1 MASRKGKE
9 IMETV
14 ECISKEALMLS
25 LEQPGEEGE
34 VGADYIE
41 KSVVG
46 KVISKRSIF
55 KGLLRNVLYQKWR
68 SFRGWNMAE
77 VEPNIYTIR
86 FQKKLEAEMVV
97 ERSPW
102 PVCGGHLI
110 LKPLAADGRWNST
123 DLNVVPIWV
132 RVYDVPP
139 RFFTKKNA
147 TTIANRIGGVISIDR
162 MWKNGFPT
170 AEYIRL
176 RANIHLK
183 KPLLVGLNLPMD
195 EGVSLWCYFKYE
207 NLPRVCFK
215 CGLVGHE
222 EVNCNRRR
230 RVISDDLNHTV
241 PMYGPWMRFGSRL
254 KHCFEGVLAEE
265 LAKELEGVHLGSM
278 VTNIGEVEAPLAE
291 DIISQRDTGVAGGH
305 ETALEF
311 EPGLMGTVIHQE
323 YLEGNAG
330 TTVAGEMEPMG
341 LSLEGQVASTEKGTD
356 GMVDVE
362 AMHTGATDGTKNVC
376 REAETGVGGPT
387 ESQIGHL
394 AMVFKGVLDPTNGS
408 NSKLARHDCKK
419 INRRDIT
426 GLLKPSGKPLL
437 GPCPGK
443 KRRLDDREGEPF
455 NLDQAFSLRLD
466 GMGLNPK
473 KNCVEVAFESKEVVT
488 DGEETVNQAPG
499 EEKGDG
505 KLNSN
510 VNSLEVDNSGKE
522 NGDEPDFSQAEEA
535 GHYMPPIVNPDLV
548 FLMETK
554 RNNVDMEGIWQQLG
568 FLDGLA
574 VSSIG
579 ASGGLALFWKAGW
592 DVQILHSSVDK
603 IIIRCG
609 ADRNFKP
616 WVGCFIYAPPKRS
629 ERDSFWA
636 SMSTN
641 MHLYGEAWMVMGDMN
656 AVLCQEEK
664 IGGRPVCDGEG
675 RGLRNFIFDNGAVEL
690 GGSGVM
696 FTWTNGQD
704 WNKLIKEKLDRVL
717 CLTSWLSQFPKAGT
731 KNLPIRHSD
740 HSAIILNTVM
750 ETERFKAP
758 FRYIDAWNMDEGCS
772 RVVNEA
778 WQQVVYGFQSYI
790 LCTKLR
796 NTATALCKWNVECF
810 GHCKKKLDFLE
821 KVLTEIQNKS
831 PSAENLQLE
840 SAVMLEID
848 EIEAR
853 QEAIWKQKSR
863 ELWLRDED
871 RNSRFFHASLII
883 RRKKNFIWAV
893 SEDGVH
899 WMENR
904 AQVVDYFRSNFIES
918 FKSSNPVIGEEVFS
932 LVSPSILPSENVM
945 MSAIPTMEEIK
956 AVVWDMPALKSPGP
970 DGFPAKFYR
979 THWETVGAQTVKFVQ
994 EFFTSGSFT
1003 KEVNRTFLV
1012 LIPKKKEA
1020 YKFDDYRPI
1029 SLCNVCYKI
1038 IAKILAN
1045 RLRKVLDK
1053 IISPYQSTFVKGR
1066 WIAENSII
1074 AHEIVHDMGKRQGRQ
1089 AFIGIKCDMSKA
1101 YDRLEWGFVKTVL
1114 KAFGFSDWVSGLIME
1129 CITTVT
1135 FQVLVNGGLTK
1146 AFTPSRGLRQ
1156 GDPLSPY
1163 LFILCSEILSR
1174 MVLEKERLGEL
1185 TGYCVSNNSPSVS
1198 HLMYADDTI
1207 FFTKADSQ
1215 EVDTLAEVLD
1225 RYCYWSGQ
1233 RINVSKS
1240 KILLSK
1246 NCDTA
1251 VGEAIAE
1258 ALGFNIMQGDET
1270 FLGNP
1275 LFVSGNRRQDF
1286 QFIIDN
1292 VRNRMDGWR
1301 AKLLSQAART
1311 VLIKN
1316 VISAIPIYSMSI
1328 FLLPKTITDSLD
1340 ALARR
1345 FWWTGSVR
1353 EGRFLALR
1361 SWESICRPKSCGRL
1375 GIRKFQDI
1383 NFCLIAK
1390 LAWFLVSNHQSLLC
1404 RIFLG
1409 KYWYYHSNWSGGLG
1423 SGASP
1428 VVRGIWKTREFIR
1441 RQSLWIMGRFSNV
1454 EFWYCSWTCADG
1466 VIFGPQDLNPG
1477 VVSEEKLG
1485 WLRSDDEVWDAGR
1498 IERLFRPEAATSL
1511 SSCNINEL
1519 SPFDSLIWHTSPTGT
1534 FSLKQAYWD
1543 LNSHRFGKDKTCLAL
1558 WKLPIHERLKLFL
1571 WKIMTDCLPFGSR
1584 LSYIFGNNVGN
1595 CILCD
1600 STGNDTSSH
1609 FLLHCPITQSL
1620 WRSSKWAIQPS
1631 DFPLH
1636 SGAEVITWMLFPQSF
1651 GGLVSEN
1658 DKEEFLMFVAVMY
1671 HNLWFF
1677 RNDKY
1682 HNHTIWTLDEMKRKI
1697 DREFVQHRGS
1707 KQRSEPHRMDP
1718 PGIIAIRWLIPRPGR
1733 IRAHVDFA
1741 NKDGIGA
1748 VGVVIRDESGH
1759 ILAMYASK
1767 TQFLSIIHGEL
1778 WAVYWGLKV
1787 MIRLGCAAMDIIS
1800 DCQVL
1805 VVVFLKN
1812 IAPHW
1817 NISRLFALVKSL
1829 LVSFDVSLLWAPR

>member
-510 VNSLEVDNSGKE
+510 
-522 NGDEPDFSQAEEA
+522 
-535 GHYMPPIVNPDLV
+535 
-548 FLMETK
+548 
-554 RNNVDMEGIWQQLG
+554 
-568 FLDGLA
+568 
-574 VSSIG
+574 
-579 ASGGLALFWKAGW
+579 
-592 DVQILHSSVDK
+592 
-603 IIIRCG
+603 
-609 ADRNFKP
+609 P

-821 KVLTEIQNKS
+821 K
-831 PSAENLQLE
+831 
-840 SAVMLEID
+840 
-848 EIEAR
+848 
-853 QEAIWKQKSR
+853 
-863 ELWLRDED
+863 
-871 RNSRFFHASLII
+871 
-883 RRKKNFIWAV
+883 
-893 SEDGVH
+893 
-899 WMENR
+899 
-904 AQVVDYFRSNFIES
+904 
-918 FKSSNPVIGEEVFS
+918 
-932 LVSPSILPSENVM
+932 
-945 MSAIPTMEEIK
+945 
-956 AVVWDMPALKSPGP
+956 
-970 DGFPAKFYR
+970 
-979 THWETVGAQTVKFVQ
+979 
-994 EFFTSGSFT
+994 
-1003 KEVNRTFLV
+1003 
-1012 LIPKKKEA
+1012 
-1020 YKFDDYRPI
+1020 
-1029 SLCNVCYKI
+1029 
-1038 IAKILAN
+1038 
-1045 RLRKVLDK
+1045 
-1053 IISPYQSTFVKGR
+1053 
-1066 WIAENSII
+1066 
-1074 AHEIVHDMGKRQGRQ
+1074 
-1089 AFIGIKCDMSKA
+1089 
-1101 YDRLEWGFVKTVL
+1101 
-1114 KAFGFSDWVSGLIME
+1114 
-1129 CITTVT
+1129 
-1135 FQVLVNGGLTK
+1135 
-1146 AFTPSRGLRQ
+1146 
-1156 GDPLSPY
+1156 
-1163 LFILCSEILSR
+1163 
-1174 MVLEKERLGEL
+1174 
-1185 TGYCVSNNSPSVS
+1185 
-1198 HLMYADDTI
+1198 
-1207 FFTKADSQ
+1207 
-1215 EVDTLAEVLD
+1215 
-1225 RYCYWSGQ
+1225 
-1233 RINVSKS
+1233 
-1240 KILLSK
+1240 
-1246 NCDTA
+1246 
-1251 VGEAIAE
+1251 
-1258 ALGFNIMQGDET
+1258 
-1270 FLGNP
+1270 
-1275 LFVSGNRRQDF
+1275 
-1286 QFIIDN
+1286 
-1292 VRNRMDGWR
+1292 
-1301 AKLLSQAART
+1301 
-1311 VLIKN
+1311 
-1316 VISAIPIYSMSI
+1316 
-1328 FLLPKTITDSLD
+1328 
-1340 ALARR
+1340 
-1345 FWWTGSVR
+1345 
-1353 EGRFLALR
+1353 GRFLALR